1 MRTEF
6 IQNPNLPDKKISL
19 CAVQNDAEI
28 IKALNKLGIAALSPE
43 KDSSLYEEVSCH
55 ADMLLC
61 HTGYNKIILAP
72 SQKKLYNELNKRGFE
87 IIFSEE
93 LKEAYPADILLNV
106 AVSKSFACA
115 NFNFS
120 SKILLKSLQD
130 KTLIN
135 VKQGY
140 TKCSLCFVSENA
152 YITEDTGIAAVLRSK
167 GADVLLIEKGDIFLS
182 EKHYGFFGGAAGKI
196 SGNELAVCGKLST
209 HRNSKVIEEFLYK
222 HCVSPVE
229 LCNGQIRD
237 IGGILPLT
245 QEI

>member
-19 CAVQNDAEI
+19 CAVQYDTEI
-28 IKALNKLGIAALSPE
+28 ITALNKLGIAVISPE
-43 KDSSLYEEVSCH
+43 KDNSLSKEVSCH

-72 SQKKLYNELNKRGFE
+72 SQKKLYNELKQRDFE
-87 IIFSEE
+87 VIFSEE
-93 LKEAYPADILLNV
+93 LKDFYPADILLNV

-120 SKILLKSLQD
+120 SKILLKSLPD
-130 KTLIN
+130 KVLIN

-152 YITEDTGIAAVLRSK
+152 YITEDTGIAAALTSK
-167 GADVLLIEKGDIFLS
+167 GVDVLLIEKGDIFLS
-182 EKHYGFFGGAAGKI
+182 EKHYGFFGGATGKI
-196 SGNELAVCGKLST
+196 SANELAVCGKLST
-209 HRNSKVIEEFLYK
+209 HKNSKEILAFLEK
-222 HCVSPVE
+222 HCIYPVE
-229 LCNGQIRD
+229 LCDGQIRD